1 LCRCEHAIALKLANA
16 NIAITRIAVPM
27 HAGEAI
33 NPGHPPSPGTALLN
47 VAGLAVGDQQTK
59 IHPATASNGPLP
71 GIHGN
76 RATVTKTKG
85 IPMKRKILITA
96 CAFALPGATLA
107 ATRNYA
113 TAAFEKVSVA
123 EGIAADITVSQT
135 RSVMAETR
143 SDSFDD
149 LRITV
154 KDNVLQ
160 IDRPPRSWF
169 TFGQRPSYQVHVNT
183 PALHSL
189 TASSGAE
196 VKVNGALEGDFSVA
210 ASSGSD
216 VHVSQVKGG
225 SVALS
230 TSSGSDISI
239 AGTCVS
245 LKAEASSGS
254 DLNADDLKCE
264 NVSLQA
270 SSGSDISVAASKN
283 VTGHASS
290 GSDVR
295 VRGKS
300 TAVQVDKSSG
310 AHVMVKE

>member
-1 LCRCEHAIALKLANA
+1 
-16 NIAITRIAVPM
+16 
-27 HAGEAI
+27 
-33 NPGHPPSPGTALLN
+33 
-47 VAGLAVGDQQTK
+47 
-59 IHPATASNGPLP
+59 
-71 GIHGN
+71 
-76 RATVTKTKG
+76 
-85 IPMKRKILITA
+85 MKRIFAITA
-96 CAFALPGATLA
+96 CAFVLPGVALA
-107 ATRNYA
+107 ATRTYQ
-113 TAAFEKVSVA
+113 TGTFEKVSIA
-123 EGIAADITVSQT
+123 EGIAADITMGPT
-135 RSVMAETR
+135 RSVVAETK

-149 LRITV
+149 LRVSV

-160 IDRPPRSWF
+160 IDRPARSWF
-169 TFGQRPSYQVHVNT
+169 SFGQRPSYQVHVNT

-239 AGTCVS
+239 AGSCVS
-245 LKAEASSGS
+245 LEAQASSGS
-254 DLNADDLKCE
+254 DLDADDLKCE

-270 SSGSDISVAASKN
+270 SSGSDVSVAASKN

-300 TAVQVDKSSG
+300 PVVQVDRSSG
-310 AHVMVKE
+310 AHLVVKE